1 MLFRQFA
8 YTLRSVFNDGE
19 DVFRMTRN
27 SQWLHVGSHNPWVI
41 LVITLLLVGSVGFG
55 AKNLYF
61 RGDYKVFFE
70 PDNPQRVAFEK
81 MQNIFN
87 KSENIAFMV
96 VPKSGTV
103 YQPSTFELLQTLT
116 EASWQIPL
124 STRVESLANY
134 QHTYAEY
141 DDLVVTD
148 LIREGQYG
156 EAHIQWVKAAA
167 ESSPEL
173 NGRLVSTSGDVAVVN
188 VTLQLPDGD
197 QTQNVKDIV
206 SQARELRS
214 SLLETHPEHDIYLIG
229 VAVLNNA
236 FSEAAQKD
244 ATTLI
249 PAMFFI
255 IAVMIWLLTRSL
267 TASLAT
273 MLVIVSTIVVTI
285 GTAGWYGIFLSTAT
299 VNVPTMVTT
308 LAVADCIHIIVSAN
322 RLMVTGLS
330 KQEALAE
337 SLRQNLKP
345 ITITS
350 VTTAIGFL
358 MLNFSAVP
366 ILAHLGNL
374 TALGVMLAFLFSVV
388 LLPAL
393 LTLLPFNPGVRESYL
408 SRKLEKLGS
417 GVNRRY
423 KLVLIT
429 SSLLLLG
436 SVVLASNNELND
448 VVVKYFDKSNDFRIA
463 VDTHE
468 EKMGGMSTID
478 FVVYTGEEYGVTKPE
493 VLEVLDEFTRW
504 LKAQSDIQHVLSFS
518 DTIKRLNKN
527 MNNDE
532 DGYYVLPESQ
542 ELASQYL
549 LLYEMS
555 LPFGLDINNQ
565 VSLDKSSVRII
576 TVLNNL
582 GSKDFT
588 DFENRAHQWFEEN
601 TNGSLTLT
609 SASPALMFAHIGE
622 RNMNNM
628 VWGTLLALVL
638 ISFLLVFALRSWRL
652 GIVSLLTNLIP
663 AGVGFGLWALL
674 SGEINM
680 ALSVV
685 LSMTLG
691 IIVDDTVHFLAKYQ
705 YAIEKGESAESALEY
720 VFSNVGVALVTTTV
734 VLGAGFA
741 VLTFSDFVL
750 NADMGLLTVIII
762 VAALV
767 VDMTFL
773 PALLLWLNK
782 KGLIKREN
790 GYV

>member
-1 MLFRQFA
+1 M
-8 YTLRSVFNDGE
+8 S
-19 DVFRMTRN
+19 RMSKN
-27 SQWLHVGSHNPWVI
+27 SQWLNIGTGSPWV
-41 LVITLLLVGSVGFG
+41 VVAITLLLVISVGFG

-70 PDNPQRVAFEK
+70 QDNPQRLAFEK

-103 YQPSTFELLQTLT
+103 YQPSTFELIYTLS
-116 EASWQIPL
+116 EAAWQIPL

-134 QHTYAEY
+134 QHTFAEF

-156 EAHIQWVKAAA
+156 KEHVQWVKNAAQ
-167 ESSPEL
+167 SSPEL
-173 NGRLVSTSGDVAVVN
+173 NGRLVSESGDVAVVN

-197 QTQNVKDIV
+197 QTQNVREIV
-206 SQARELRS
+206 SHARELRT
-214 SLLETHPEHDIYLIG
+214 SLLASHPEHEIYLIG

-249 PAMFFI
+249 PGMFLI
-255 IAVMIWLLTRSL
+255 IAIMIWLLTRSV
-267 TASLAT
+267 TASVST
-273 MLVIVSTIVVTI
+273 MIVIVATIVVSM

-308 LAVADCIHIIVSAN
+308 LAVADCIHIIVGAN
-322 RLMVTGLS
+322 RLMANGMAKKL
-330 KQEALAE
+330 ALAQ
-337 SLRQNLKP
+337 SLRENLKP
-345 ITITS
+345 IAITS
-350 VTTAIGFL
+350 ITTAIGFL

-374 TALGVMLAFLFSVV
+374 TALGVMLAFAFSVI

-393 LTLLPFNPGVRESYL
+393 ITLLPYNPGSSESYL
-408 SRKLEKLGS
+408 STRLEKFGK

-423 KLVLIT
+423 KFVLFT
-429 SSLLLLG
+429 STLLLIG
-436 SVVLASNNELND
+436 SVILASNNELND
-448 VVVKYFDKSNDFRIA
+448 VVVKYFDKENSFREA
-463 VDTHE
+463 VDIHE

-478 FVVYTGEEYGVTKPE
+478 FVIYTEEEYGVTKPD
-493 VLEVLDEFTRW
+493 VLKVLDEFTQW
-504 LKAQSDIQHVLSFS
+504 LNAQPDIKHVLSFS

-532 DGYYVLPESQ
+532 SGFYVLPESQ

-588 DFENRAHQWFEEN
+588 GFETKAHSWFEKN
-601 TNGSLTLT
+601 TDGSLTLT

-652 GIVSLLTNLIP
+652 GLVSLLTNLIP
-663 AGVGFGLWALL
+663 AGVGFGLWAVL

-705 YAIEKGESAESALEY
+705 YAIKQGKSAETALKY
-720 VFSNVGVALVTTTV
+720 VFSNVGVALVTTTF

-762 VAALV
+762 VAALI
-767 VDMTFL
+767 VDLTFL

-782 KGLIKREN
+782 KGVIQKEN